1 MNTYLVTGGAGF
13 IGSHLVHAL
22 LKQGKEVKVLDNL
35 YSGKEE
41 NLKGVL
47 HDIKLII
54 GDITDYHTVKN
65 ALKGVDVVYHLAAVP
80 SVPRSIVNPMLSNK
94 VNITGTLQLL
104 HVALELNVKRFIY
117 SSSSSIYGNSNFII
131 KKENMA
137 PAPLSPYAISKYAG
151 ELYCKTFYELYGLE
165 TVSLRYFNVFGPKQ
179 DSQSEFAAVIP
190 KFISTIHQNHSPIIY
205 GDGTQTRDFTY
216 VDNVVSANLLA
227 SDAEKLHGE
236 VINIGCGN
244 GISLNSLVD
253 NINLLLGKQT
263 ISTYTESKKG
273 DVRHSIA
280 NLQKAESLLSYRPL
294 VSFDEGIK
302 STIHWYKD
310 NFNKK

>member
-104 HVALELNVKRFIY
+104 HVALELNVRRFIY

-190 KFISTIHQNHSPIIY
+190 KFISTIHQNHYPIIY

-280 NLQKAESLLSYRPL
+280 NIQKAESLLSYRPL
-294 VSFDEGIK
+294 VSFDEGLK
-302 STIHWYKD
+302 STIRWYKD

>member
-1 MNTYLVTGGAGF
+1 LNTYLVTGGAGF

-22 LKQGKEVKVLDNL
+22 LNQGKEVKVLDNL

-47 HDIKLII
+47 QDIKLII

-80 SVPRSIVNPMLSNK
+80 SVPRSIVDPLLSNK

-104 HVALELNVKRFIY
+104 HVALESNVKRFIY
-117 SSSSSIYGNSNFII
+117 SSSSSIYGNSNFTV
-131 KKENMA
+131 KKETLA
-137 PAPLSPYAISKYAG
+137 PSPLSPYAISKYTG

-179 DSQSEFAAVIP
+179 DSHSKFAAVIP
-190 KFISTIHQNHSPIIY
+190 KFISTILQNQSPIIY
-205 GDGTQTRDFTY
+205 GDGNQTRDFTY
-216 VDNVVSANLLA
+216 VDNIVSANLLA
-227 SDAEKLHGE
+227 NNVEKLCGE

-253 NINLLLGKQT
+253 NINLKLGQQV
-263 ISTYTESKKG
+263 IPTYRENKKG
-273 DVRHSIA
+273 DVRHSVA
-280 NLQKAESLLSYRPL
+280 DLQKAKNLLLYKPL
-294 VSFDEGIK
+294 VSFDEGLK
-302 STIHWYKD
+302 LTIQWYGE
-310 NFNKK
+310 NC